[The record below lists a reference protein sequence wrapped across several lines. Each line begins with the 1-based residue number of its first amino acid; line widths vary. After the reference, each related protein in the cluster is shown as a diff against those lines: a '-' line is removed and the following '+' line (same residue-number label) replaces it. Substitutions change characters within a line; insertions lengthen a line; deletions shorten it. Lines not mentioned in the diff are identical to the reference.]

1 MILDDENI
9 LIKDFEKNKYSL
21 ISLFNIKDEDFT
33 HYQDFIKSIINPICK
48 DLYQMYVITIRYN
61 RIEIEGSVLIGG
73 MSGSGSM
80 IISNNYDNTF
90 RFSIHG
96 INQHFA
102 LVYLKKLFD
111 NLNIKYEEIYSWT
124 NNSYPYC
131 IEIFL

>member
-1 MILDDENI
+1 MSLLDDENI

-21 ISLFNIKDEDFT
+21 ISLFNIKDGDFT

-61 RIEIEGSVLIGG
+61 RIKIEGSVLTG
-73 MSGSGSM
+73 GSGGI

-90 RFSIHG
+90 RFSIYW
-96 INQHFA
+96 IDQNFT

-111 NLNIKYEEIYSWT
+111 NLNIKYEEIYSWS